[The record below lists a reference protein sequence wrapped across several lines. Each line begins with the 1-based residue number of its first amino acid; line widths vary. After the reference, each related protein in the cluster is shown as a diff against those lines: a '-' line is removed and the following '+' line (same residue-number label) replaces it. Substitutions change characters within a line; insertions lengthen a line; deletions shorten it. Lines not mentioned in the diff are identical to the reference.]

1 MPCPGGPE
9 ALKEVHMVLNSFV
22 EPLGPRADGPAAVGS
37 PVSGNSPARPEPG
50 AGSSLNGAAQGWQ
63 RAVPPGGSETRANGE
78 LMAAS
83 ERAVIRLLGA
93 APDPLKASLRMLAA
107 VADDVVGTLDRSG
120 EVDPLD
126 ERDPE
131 YIRET
136 LPALRLLSNLYF
148 RADVRGLSNIP
159 ATGPVLLVG
168 NHSGGTMIADTFVF
182 AQAFYDHFGPDRRF
196 HQLAHDL
203 VFKLPGAR
211 ALVQRYGT
219 IPASPANMKR
229 ALLRDAALLVYPG
242 GDHETYRPSWQ
253 SSKVGFGG
261 RTGFVALALE
271 HNVPIVPVVAIG
283 GQETALFLGR
293 GRRLASALQL
303 NRLLRLKVLPLA
315 IGPPVGITVLDLPG
329 RIPLPS
335 KITIR
340 VLPPLDLRKR
350 LGPNPDLNDGY
361 ALVTDTMQHTLT
373 GLGNKRRF
381 PVIG

>member
-1 MPCPGGPE
+1 MLSTSPVESP
-9 ALKEVHMVLNSFV
+9 AATDHRV
-22 EPLGPRADGPAAVGS
+22 EPDRI
-37 PVSGNSPARPEPG
+37 PVCGYEPLRPEPDVG
-50 AGSSLNGAAQGWQ
+50 SVAAGSRVLSSVLEAA
-63 RAVPPGGSETRANGE
+63 PGPVEAGLR
-78 LMAAS
+78 M
-83 ERAVIRLLGA
+83 LGA
-93 APDPLKASLRMLAA
+93 AAA
-107 VADDVVGTLDRSG
+107 DVVGALDG
-120 EVDPLD
+120 GGATDPLD
-126 ERDPE
+126 ERDPD

-136 LPALRLLSNLYF
+136 LPALRLLSSLYF
-148 RADVRGLSNIP
+148 RADVRGLGNIP

-182 AQAFYDHFGPDRRF
+182 AHAFYDHFGPERPF

-203 VFKLPGAR
+203 VFKVPGTR

-219 IPASPANMKR
+219 IPASPENMKR
-229 ALLRDAALLVYPG
+229 ALDRDAALLVYPG

-253 SSKVGFGG
+253 SDEIGFAG
-261 RTGFVALALE
+261 RTGFVELALE
-271 HNVPIVPVVAIG
+271 HNIPIVPVVAIG

-315 IGPPVGITVLDLPG
+315 IGPPFGITVLDLPG

-340 VLPPLDLRKR
+340 VLNPIDLRDR
-350 LGPNPDLNDGY
+350 LGSDPDPERGY
-361 ALVTDTMQHTLT
+361 RLVTSAMQHSLSR
-373 GLGNKRRF
+373 LGRSRRF